1 MATKE
6 LVKFAFTKLTY
17 EFTGTMILTIVWLTD
32 NSAGMTLFFS
42 LWILNAFII
51 RVSGAHMNPAVSF
64 AYSMRKDDK
73 GISRKMALVYIIA

>member
-17 EFTGTMILTIVWLTD
+17 EFTGTMILTIVWLTA
-32 NSAGMTLFFS
+32 NSGMTLFFS

-51 RVSGAHMNPAVSF
+51 RVSGAHINPAVSF